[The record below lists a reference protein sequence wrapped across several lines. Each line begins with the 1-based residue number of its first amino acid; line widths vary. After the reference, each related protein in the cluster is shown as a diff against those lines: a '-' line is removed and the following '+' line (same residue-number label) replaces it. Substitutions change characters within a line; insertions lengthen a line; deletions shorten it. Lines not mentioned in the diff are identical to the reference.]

1 MSVVFALATPASR
14 SALCVFRVSGE
25 GCLGCLKDIF
35 SVPPVKPRVF
45 YNRLL
50 VSGDSLVDSV
60 GVVFFEGAN
69 SYTGEDSF
77 EIYAHG
83 GLAVMS
89 SVVELLQ
96 QQGFDEAGPGEFTK
110 RAFLNNKL
118 SLSEA
123 ESVVDIINASS
134 KRALEASA
142 NSLVGGFSA
151 EVFGFS
157 EKIDVLRKHVEG
169 SIDFSDEDYDFIRE
183 GGVLD
188 SLSCLCADFG
198 GFVSKCYV
206 SGEADSRKMVM
217 FVGPPNSGKSSLFNR
232 LLGSDRA
239 LVSSTPGTTRDLI
252 ESEVFYNSL
261 SFGVVDTA
269 GLRETT
275 NMIEK
280 SGIALALKKIKEADV
295 VVGVFDDDNKARLD
309 EVASLVGDKFFIA
322 VLNKSDLGGFKGVK
336 GFDFLI
342 SAKTGDGIV
351 EFKDSLSRVLDKK
364 EPGDQKY
371 FARMRHVRLF
381 DRCLNSLESSMLK
394 PKKGE
399 DLDLAAEDLR
409 LARADLDEVVGV
421 KTADSLLGDIFNDFC
436 IGK

>member
-25 GCLGCLKDIF
+25 GCLDCLKD
-35 SVPPVKPRVF
+35 VCNAPLVKPRVF

-50 VSGDSLVDSV
+50 VSQGALVDSV
-60 GVVFFEGAN
+60 GIVFFEGAN

-83 GLAVMS
+83 GLAVMG

-96 QQGFDEAGPGEFTK
+96 EQGFNEAGPGEFTK

-123 ESVVDIINASS
+123 ESVVDVINASN
-134 KRALEASA
+134 KRALEAST

-151 EVFGFS
+151 EVCGFS
-157 EKIDVLRKHVEG
+157 KKIDVLREHVEG
-169 SIDFSDEDYDFIRE
+169 SIDFSDEDYDFIKE

-206 SGEADSRKMVM
+206 SGESDSKKMVM

-239 LVSSTPGTTRDLI
+239 LVSSSPGTTRDLI
-252 ESEVFYNSL
+252 ESEVFYNNL

-269 GLRETT
+269 GLRKTT
-275 NMIEK
+275 NIIEK
-280 SGIALALKKIKEADV
+280 SGITLALKKIKEADV
-295 VVGVFDDDNKARLD
+295 VVGVFDDENRARLG
-309 EVASLVGDKFFIA
+309 EVVSLVGDKLFVA
-322 VLNKSDLGGFKGVK
+322 VLNKSDLGDFEDVK
-336 GFDFLI
+336 GFDFLL
-342 SAKTGDGIV
+342 SAKTGAGIV
-351 EFKDSLSRVLDKK
+351 EFKDSLSRLL
-364 EPGDQKY
+364 EERGPGDQKY

-394 PKKGE
+394 LKKGE